1 MADKSYVL
9 IVEDDPFYSS
19 VYKAKVEKEGI
30 RAQIVS
36 DGGAALKAIRAEKPT
51 LVVLDLIMA
60 GKDGFQTLAELKADA
75 ATKDVK
81 VIVLSNL
88 SQEEDVKRVLE
99 LGAAEY
105 HIKADISIEALM
117 QIIKGHMA

>member
-1 MADKSYVL
+1 MADQKYVL

-30 RAQIVS
+30 RALIVS
-36 DGGAALKAIRAEKPT
+36 DGEAALKAIRAEKPS

-60 GKDGFQTLAELKADA
+60 GKDGFQTLTELKADA
-75 ATKDVK
+75 TIKDVK

-88 SQEEDVKRVLE
+88 SQDEDIKRVLD

-105 HIKADISIEALM
+105 YIKADISIEALM
-117 QIIKGHMA
+117 QIIKGHVA

>member
-1 MADKSYVL
+1 MADQKYVL

-30 RAQIVS
+30 RALIVS
-36 DGGAALKAIRAEKPT
+36 DGEAALKAIRAEKPS

-60 GKDGFQTLAELKADA
+60 GKDGFQTLTELKADA
-75 ATKDVK
+75 TIKDVK

-88 SQEEDVKRVLE
+88 SQDEDIKRVLE

-105 HIKADISIEALM
+105 YIKADISIEALM
-117 QIIKGHMA
+117 QIIKGHVA

>member
-1 MADKSYVL
+1 MSDQKYVL

-36 DGGAALKAIRAEKPT
+36 DGEAALQAIRAEKPA

-60 GKDGFQTLAELKADA
+60 GKDGFQTLTELKADA
-75 ATKDVK
+75 AIKDVK

-88 SQEEDVKRVLE
+88 SQNEDIKRVLD

-105 HIKADISIEALM
+105 YIKADISIEALM
-117 QIIKGHMA
+117 QIIKSHVA

>member
-1 MADKSYVL
+1 MAGRYVL

-19 VYKAKVEKEGI
+19 VYKTKVEKEGI
-30 RAQIVS
+30 RTQIVS
-36 DGGAALKAIRAEKPT
+36 DGEAALRAIRAEKPA

-60 GKDGFQTLAELKADA
+60 GKDGFQMLAELKADTA
-75 ATKDVK
+75 IKDVK

-88 SQEEDVKRVLE
+88 SQDEDIQRVLD

-117 QIIKGHMA
+117 QIIKGHLA

>member
-1 MADKSYVL
+1 MPEKKYVL

-30 RAQIVS
+30 RAQIVG
-36 DGGAALKAIRAEKPT
+36 DGESALKAIRAEKPA

-60 GKDGFQTLAELKADA
+60 GKDGFQTLTELKADEA
-75 ATKDVK
+75 IKDVK

-88 SQEEDVKRVLE
+88 SQDEDIKRVLA

-105 HIKADISIEALM
+105 YVKADISIESLM
-117 QIIKGHMA
+117 GIIKGHVA